1 VVVQSLRL
9 AGLWGLHVARQ
20 HKEVGQN
27 FGNHTRNLVA
37 MAHSRR
43 SDAQGHV
50 QVGAGSEVLDPYAGV
65 LQSKVV
71 VAEDSLA
78 LRRLIEGRISKIV
91 EAVVVLLPAVET
103 HPPAEGK
110 KHAQIQQTVLVDEM
124 ENEVR
129 TWAGTGN
136 PDVQAYWD

>member
-1 VVVQSLRL
+1 MVLSLRL
-9 AGLWGLHVARQ
+9 AAPSGLHVECQRR
-20 HKEVGQN
+20 EEGRCSDS
-27 FGNHTRNLVA
+27 HTRSSVA
-37 MAHSRR
+37 MERSCT

-50 QVGAGSEVLDPYAGV
+50 QIGSEVLELCAGV
-65 LQSKVV
+65 PQGKVV
-71 VAEDSLA
+71 VAAKFLVLQSLM
-78 LRRLIEGRISKIV
+78 GDRILTMADVV
-91 EAVVVLLPAVET
+91 EVFFPAVE
-103 HPPAEGK
+103 HRPAEGK